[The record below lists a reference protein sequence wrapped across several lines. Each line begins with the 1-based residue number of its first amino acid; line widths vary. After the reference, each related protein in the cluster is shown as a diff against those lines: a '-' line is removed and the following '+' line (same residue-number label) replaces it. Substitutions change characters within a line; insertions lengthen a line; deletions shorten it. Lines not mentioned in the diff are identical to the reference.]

1 MSRIPLALAL
11 SLVLATVSTAAP
23 PPSYDDAAL
32 RAVQFVDAR
41 EGWAAGD
48 DGVIWHSIDGGQ
60 TWERQKSGTRAT
72 LTGIHFLT
80 PYTGYV
86 VGRNELPGDLGSSG
100 VLLATAD
107 GGITWNE
114 VASGV
119 LPGLNAVTFFDEK
132 NGLVCGDSCGAY
144 PGGAFT
150 TADGGKSWRPMV
162 GPLGGSWLALDG
174 KSAKEAM
181 LVGAW
186 GKSAAIKDGEL
197 KPINPAQMNIPGS
210 RSIRAVKSNGETAF
224 AVGDGGLVVVNR
236 QYPIGAGAKHEDLRF
251 INYEYV
257 PGSWRNVE
265 LPLADARGVCDFHSV
280 SMVGDNVWIAGRPG
294 SIVLHSPDA
303 GKSWTIQKTDSQVP
317 LHAIQMLDAK
327 TGWAVG
333 DLGTVLMTTDGGQKW
348 KHCRG
353 KLHAA
358 VLGAHASPKSVP
370 LTMYPV
376 VGAAEGYL
384 TATVSFTSADATAD
398 PRRAAEPFRLAAAMR
413 LAGGAASESLWAF
426 PLPGHCDGLTADQL
440 RAYWDG
446 LHDGKAADQ
455 LVRQMTLAI
464 RMWRPEVIVTDSVMP
479 DAPAAEQ
486 LVLATAQEAFK
497 RAADPAAY
505 PEQIATLGLRV
516 HAVKKLYGSQR
527 NAFLSLESKVK
538 LDLSGFRDSIADTPD
553 SMAFDSER
561 LLNSLYFSGVQLVSH
576 RMNGVENHTDMMEG
590 CALAHGGMARRIK
603 AGDVWQFAPE
613 FLDQRRKASILRNL
627 DTAKL
632 QRPRTSTGIASL
644 QSLIEPP
651 TASEKWTNFP
661 KHIAH
666 FAPDDAVELTIKEAM
681 ACSNSNRAESN
692 FAREYYQYAVEHYPT
707 QPATLPAYR
716 WLARYHASSETLRRI
731 ELGHMAS
738 LRPTEFYELPKDDIQ
753 QVGHTEAK
761 LDRAKFRT
769 SEAMRGWYGTGPA
782 LEAKLFAVNPL
793 LSREPSEQ
801 LAFHAARLKL
811 GLTADAEKAMGA
823 YYRTVVGRAVT
834 PGANPWFDALAAE
847 LHLMNPKLMPT
858 NPKPVAACAKVAGRP
873 ILDGKLDDDAWT
885 GTTELTLKDGSREL
899 AGSHAT
905 TARMAFDEEYLYL
918 GVTCRHPNGEQVPP
932 AETRKHDDDVAPHD
946 RVELMLDLDRD
957 YSTYYRLRV
966 DHRGCTAE
974 DCWGDSSWNPKW
986 FVAVHPTA
994 TGWTAEVAIPLAEL
1008 TGRRPTDKSAWA
1020 FNLTRVLP
1028 GRGVLAWNG
1037 PGDGTPRPE
1046 AMGHLEFRGK

>member
-1 MSRIPLALAL
+1 MSRIPPTLALIL
-11 SLVLATVSTAAP
+11 LLATISNAAP

-48 DGVIWHSIDGGQ
+48 DGAIWHSIDGGQ

-80 PYTGYV
+80 PYSGYI
-86 VGRNELPGDLGSSG
+86 VGRNELPGDLGSGG

-132 NGLVCGDSCGAY
+132 NGLVCGDGCGAY

-150 TADGGKSWRPMV
+150 TADGGKSWLPMV

-174 KSAKEAM
+174 KDAKNAM

-186 GKSAAIKDGEL
+186 GRTANLRDGE
-197 KPINPAQMNIPGS
+197 IGPAGLNVPGG
-210 RSIRAVKSNGETAF
+210 RSVRAVKSHGKTAF
-224 AVGDGGLVVVNR
+224 AVGDGGLVLVNR
-236 QYPIGAGAKHEDLRF
+236 DYP
-251 INYEYV
+251 N
-257 PGSWRNVE
+257 GSWSSVE
-265 LPLADARGVCDFHSV
+265 LPLGEARSVCDFHALSI
-280 SMVGDNVWIAGRPG
+280 VGENVWIGGRPG
-294 SIVLHSPDA
+294 SIVLFSPDA

-333 DLGTVLMTTDGGQKW
+333 ELGTVLTTTDGGQKW
-348 KHCRG
+348 KHARG

-370 LTMYPV
+370 LTMYPAI
-376 VGAAEGYL
+376 GAAEGYL
-384 TATVSFTSADATAD
+384 TATVSFTCADVSSDT
-398 PRRAAEPFRLAAAMR
+398 RRAAEPFRLSAAMR

-440 RAYWDG
+440 RGYWDR

-464 RMWRPEVIVTDSVMP
+464 RMWRPSVIVTDSVMS

-486 LVLATAQEAFK
+486 LILATAQEAFK

-505 PEQIATLGLRV
+505 PEQIETLGLKV
-516 HAVKKLYGSQR
+516 HAAKKLYGLR
-527 NAFLSLESKVK
+527 
-538 LDLSGFRDSIADTPD
+538 SITKGLPD
-553 SMAFDSER
+553 EEQARCVSVYSDELAIYNSFQLMEFNEKSFWLYLVSER
-561 LLNSLYFSGVQLVSH
+561 LNQNLKQGTKAQFFDGI
-576 RMNGVENHTDMMEG
+576 
-590 CALAHGGMARRIK
+590 ALAHGGMARRTEAMQIVDQK
-603 AGDVWQFAPE
+603 KSLLEMNTWWKFRQK
-613 FLDQRRKASILRNL
+613 LDPQLLVSDIALESNYKPFSRSELHKSIHQHIHDLPL
-627 DTAKL
+627 D
-632 QRPRTSTGIASL
+632 R
-644 QSLIEPP
+644 
-651 TASEKWTNFP
+651 ASE
-661 KHIAH
+661 
-666 FAPDDAVELTIKEAM
+666 FAMYLGGSVRWMDTRELYSHAVE
-681 ACSNSNRAESN
+681 
-692 FAREYYQYAVEHYPT
+692 QYPT

-731 ELGHMAS
+731 ELGQMTS

-753 QVGHTEAK
+753 QVGYTEAK

-769 SEAMRGWYGTGPA
+769 SEAMRGWFGTGPA

-823 YYRTVVGRAVT
+823 YYRAVVGRTVT

-847 LHLMNPKLMPT
+847 LHLMNPKLMPA
-858 NPKPVAACAKVAGRP
+858 NPKPVAACAKVSARP
-873 ILDGKLDDDAWT
+873 ILDGKLDDDAWK
-885 GTTELTLKDGSREL
+885 GTAEFVLKGGSREL

-905 TARMAFDEEYLYL
+905 TARLAFDDEYLYL
-918 GVTCRHPNGEQVPP
+918 GVTCQHPNGEQVPA

-957 YSTYYRLRV
+957 YSTYYRLRI
-966 DHRGCTAE
+966 DHRGCTAD

-986 FVAVHPTA
+986 FVAVNPTA
-994 TGWTAEVAIPLAEL
+994 TGWTAEVAIPLSEL
-1008 TGRRPTDKSAWA
+1008 TGRRPTDKTAWA

-1037 PGDGTPRPE
+1037 PADGTPRPE

>member
-1 MSRIPLALAL
+1 MSRIPPTLALILAI
-11 SLVLATVSTAAP
+11 ATVSTAAP

-32 RAVQFVDAR
+32 RAVQFVDGR

-48 DGVIWHSIDGGQ
+48 DGAIWHSIDGGQ

-80 PYTGYV
+80 PYTGFV
-86 VGRNELPGDLGSSG
+86 AGRTELPGDLGSSG

-119 LPGLNAVTFFDEK
+119 LPGLNAVKFFDEK

-144 PGGAFT
+144 PSGAFT
-150 TADGGKSWRPMV
+150 TSDGGKSWLPLV
-162 GPLGGSWLALDG
+162 GPLGGSWLAADCEN
-174 KSAKEAM
+174 AKTGM

-186 GKSAAIKDGEL
+186 GRTANLRDGE
-197 KPINPAQMNIPGS
+197 IGPAGLSVPGG
-210 RSIRAVKSNGETAF
+210 RSVRAVKSSGKTAF
-224 AVGDGGLVVVNR
+224 AIGDGGLVLVNR
-236 QYPIGAGAKHEDLRF
+236 DYPNGAW
-251 INYEYV
+251 
-257 PGSWRNVE
+257 SSVE
-265 LPLADARGVCDFHSV
+265 LPLGEARGVCDFHAISI
-280 SMVGDNVWIAGRPG
+280 VGDNVWIGGRPG

-333 DLGTVLMTTDGGQKW
+333 ELGTVLVTADGGQKW
-348 KHCRG
+348 KHARG

-370 LTMYPV
+370 LTMYPAI
-376 VGAAEGYL
+376 GAAEGYL
-384 TATVSFTSADATAD
+384 TATVSFTSADASSD

-413 LAGGAASESLWAF
+413 LAGGASAETLWAF
-426 PLPGHCDGLTADQL
+426 PLPGHCDGLT
-440 RAYWDG
+440 
-446 LHDGKAADQ
+446 ADQ

-505 PEQIATLGLRV
+505 PEQIETLGLRA
-516 HAVKKLYGSQR
+516 HAVKKLYG
-527 NAFLSLESKVK
+527 LSLAISKMEITGDK
-538 LDLSGFRDSIADTPD
+538 FRQEIADSPLTVSFSAQALLQPRPH
-553 SMAFDSER
+553 SEWPAIS
-561 LLNSLYFSGVQLVSH
+561 NSLHRELEPNVGLHLISH
-576 RMNGVENHTDMMEG
+576 RLEGAENHKHLLEG
-590 CALAHGGMARRIK
+590 CALAHGGMARRDDSTK
-603 AGDVWQFAPE
+603 TWTFTAE
-613 FLDQRRKASILRNL
+613 YLKQREQVTTL
-627 DTAKL
+627 
-632 QRPRTSTGIASL
+632 RPRMLHTLEGAIHGDFFHRPTALDKWKSSQTSLSAL
-644 QSLIEPP
+644 PP
-651 TASEKWTNFP
+651 TDASEVAIGMARNSTP
-661 KHIAH
+661 
-666 FAPDDAVELTIKEAM
+666 EL
-681 ACSNSNRAESN
+681 S
-692 FAREYYQYAVEHYPT
+692 RELYSHAVEHYPT

-731 ELGHMAS
+731 ELGHMTS

-769 SEAMRGWYGTGPA
+769 SEAMRGWFGTGPN

-847 LHLMNPKLMPT
+847 LHLMNPKLMPA
-858 NPKPVAACAKVAGRP
+858 NPKPVAACAKVSARP

-885 GTTELTLKDGSREL
+885 GTAELTLKEGSREL

-946 RVELMLDLDRD
+946 RVELLIDLDRD
-957 YSTYYRLRV
+957 YATYYRLRV
-966 DHRGCTAE
+966 DHRGCTAD

-986 FVAVHPTA
+986 FVAVNPTA

-1020 FNLTRVLP
+1020 ANLVRVLP
-1028 GRGVLAWNG
+1028 GRGVLAWSG
-1037 PGDGTPRPE
+1037 PADATPRPE
-1046 AMGHLEFRGK
+1046 AMGLLEFRGK

>member
-1 MSRIPLALAL
+1 MSRIPPTLALIL
-11 SLVLATVSTAAP
+11 LLAATSTAAP

-32 RAVQFVDAR
+32 RAVQFVDGR

-80 PYTGYV
+80 PYTGYIS
-86 VGRNELPGDLGSSG
+86 GRTELPGDLGSNG
-100 VLLATAD
+100 VLLTTSD
-107 GGITWNE
+107 GGISWNE

-132 NGLVCGDSCGAY
+132 SGLVCGDGCGAY

-174 KSAKEAM
+174 KDAKNAM

-186 GKSAAIKDGEL
+186 GRTANLRDGE
-197 KPINPAQMNIPGS
+197 IAPAGLNVPGA
-210 RSIRAVKSNGETAF
+210 RSVRAVKTSGKTAF
-224 AVGDGGLVVVNR
+224 AVGDGGLAMVNR
-236 QYPIGAGAKHEDLRF
+236 DYPNGPWSSI
-251 INYEYV
+251 
-257 PGSWRNVE
+257 E
-265 LPLADARGVCDFHSV
+265 LPLAEARGVCDFHAL
-280 SMVGDNVWIAGRPG
+280 SMVGENVWIGGRPG

-333 DLGTVLMTTDGGQKW
+333 DLGTVLVTTDGGQKW

-370 LTMYPV
+370 LTMYPAI
-376 VGAAEGYL
+376 GAAEGYL
-384 TATVSFTSADATAD
+384 TATVSFTSADASAD
-398 PRRAAEPFRLAAAMR
+398 PRRAAEPFRLSAAMR
-413 LAGGAASESLWAF
+413 LAGGAAAESLWAF

-440 RAYWDG
+440 RSFWDR
-446 LHDGKAADQ
+446 LHGGQAADQ

-486 LVLATAQEAFK
+486 LILATAQEAFK
-497 RAADPAAY
+497 RAADPTAY
-505 PEQIATLGLRV
+505 PEQIETLGLRA
-516 HAVKKLYGSQR
+516 HAVKKLYGTASI
-527 NAFLSLESKVK
+527 LELLEGKGMLIK
-538 LDLSGFRDSIADTPD
+538 TLEFREEIADSAD
-553 SMAFDSER
+553 AMAYTSET
-561 LLNSLYFSGVQLVSH
+561 LIQSHVLPGFHLVSH
-576 RMNGVENHTDMMEG
+576 RLAEAEKHTGIMEG
-590 CALAHGGMARRIK
+590 CALAHNGMARRGK
-603 AGDVWQFAPE
+603 AGEGWTFTPE
-613 FLDQRRKASILRNL
+613 FLKQRKKASELRNQGMAKFNRTRTVSGFGIDQRLFEL
-627 DTAKL
+627 
-632 QRPRTSTGIASL
+632 
-644 QSLIEPP
+644 P
-651 TASEKWTNFP
+651 TVSEKWTDFP
-661 KHIAH
+661 RHIAL
-666 FAPDDAVELTIKEAM
+666 FTPDDAVELTIKEAM
-681 ACSNSNRAESN
+681 ACSNSNRAESIY
-692 FAREYYQYAVEHYPT
+692 AREYYQYAVEHYPT

-731 ELGHMAS
+731 ELGHMTS
-738 LRPTEFYELPKDDIQ
+738 LRPSEFYELPKDDIQ

-847 LHLMNPKLMPT
+847 LHLMNPKLMPA

-873 ILDGKLDDDAWT
+873 ILDGKLDDDAWKDT
-885 GTTELTLKDGSREL
+885 AELTLKDGSREL

-905 TARMAFDEEYLYL
+905 TARMAFDDEYLYL
-918 GVTCRHPNGEQVPP
+918 GVTCKHPNGEQVPA

-957 YSTYYRLRV
+957 YSTYYRLRI
-966 DHRGCTAE
+966 DHRGCTAD

-986 FVAVHPTA
+986 FVAVNPTA

-1028 GRGVLAWNG
+1028 GRGALAWSG
-1037 PGDGTPRPE
+1037 PADGAPRPE
-1046 AMGHLEFRGK
+1046 AMGLLEFRGK

>member
-1 MSRIPLALAL
+1 MFRIPPTLALI
-11 SLVLATVSTAAP
+11 LVLAATSTAAP

-32 RAVQFVDAR
+32 RAVQFVDGR

-48 DGVIWHSIDGGQ
+48 DGAIWHSIDGGQ

-72 LTGIHFLT
+72 LTSIHFLT
-80 PYTGYV
+80 PYTGFV
-86 VGRNELPGDLGSSG
+86 SGRTELPGDLGSSG

-132 NGLVCGDSCGAY
+132 NGLVCGDGCGAY

-150 TADGGKSWRPMV
+150 TADGGKSWRPVV

-174 KSAKEAM
+174 KDAKNAM

-186 GKSAAIKDGEL
+186 GRTANLRDGE
-197 KPINPAQMNIPGS
+197 IGPAGLNVPGG
-210 RSIRAVKSNGETAF
+210 RSVRAVKSSGKTAV
-224 AVGDGGLVVVNR
+224 AIGDGGLVLVNR
-236 QYPIGAGAKHEDLRF
+236 DYP
-251 INYEYV
+251 N
-257 PGSWRNVE
+257 GSWSSVE
-265 LPLADARGVCDFHSV
+265 LPLGEARGVCDFHAL
-280 SMVGDNVWIAGRPG
+280 SMVGEKVWIGGRPG

-333 DLGTVLMTTDGGQKW
+333 ELGTVLVTADGGQKW
-348 KHCRG
+348 KHARG
-353 KLHAA
+353 KLHAT

-376 VGAAEGYL
+376 IGAAEGYL
-384 TATVSFTSADATAD
+384 TATVSFTCADASSD
-398 PRRAAEPFRLAAAMR
+398 SRRAAEPFRLSAAMR
-413 LAGGAASESLWAF
+413 LAGGASAETLWAF

-440 RAYWDG
+440 RGYWDR

-479 DAPAAEQ
+479 DASAAEQ
-486 LVLATAQEAFK
+486 LILATAQEAFK
-497 RAADPAAY
+497 RAADPAEY
-505 PEQIATLGLRV
+505 PEQIETLGLRA
-516 HAVKKLYGSQR
+516 HAVKKLYGKSR
-527 NAFLSLESKVK
+527 MNESKIVFDERK
-538 LDLSGFRDSIADTPD
+538 FLDEIADTPRALTF
-553 SMAFDSER
+553 SSQA
-561 LLNSLYFSGVQLVSH
+561 LLGTTPFAALHLLSH
-576 RMNGVENHTDMMEG
+576 RMDGSDSHTKMMEG
-590 CALAHGGMARRIK
+590 CALAHGGMARRNDAKTEWIFSK
-603 AGDVWQFAPE
+603 AYFDERVKMAVSREQTFKLFDSLYEGKGRNSPGNITKIQVSIDELAP
-613 FLDQRRKASILRNL
+613 LDAAEITSELASRSSQ
-627 DTAKL
+627 T
-632 QRPRTSTGIASL
+632 TT
-644 QSLIEPP
+644 
-651 TASEKWTNFP
+651 
-661 KHIAH
+661 
-666 FAPDDAVELTIKEAM
+666 
-681 ACSNSNRAESN
+681 
-692 FAREYYQYAVEHYPT
+692 REHYQQMVDYYPT
-707 QPATLPAYR
+707 QPATLPVYR
-716 WLARYHASSETLRRI
+716 WLARYHASTETLRRI
-731 ELGHMAS
+731 ELGHMTS
-738 LRPTEFYELPKDDIQ
+738 HRNEFYDLPKEEIQ
-753 QVGHTEAK
+753 QVGYSEMTVS
-761 LDRAKFRT
+761 KFRT
-769 SEAMRGWYGTGPA
+769 SEAMRGWFGTGPN

-847 LHLMNPKLMPT
+847 LHLMNPKLMPA
-858 NPKPVAACAKVAGRP
+858 NPKPVAACAKVSVRP

-885 GTTELTLKDGSREL
+885 GTAELALKEGSREL

-918 GVTCRHPNGEQVPP
+918 GVTCRHPNGEQVPL

-957 YSTYYRLRV
+957 YSTYYRLRI

-986 FVAVHPTA
+986 FVAVNPTP

-1037 PGDGTPRPE
+1037 PADGTPRPE
-1046 AMGHLEFRGK
+1046 AMGLLEFRGK

>member
-1 MSRIPLALAL
+1 MSRIPPTLALL
-11 SLVLATVSTAAP
+11 LVLATVSTAAP

-32 RAVQFVDAR
+32 RAVQFVDGR
-41 EGWAAGD
+41 EGWAVGD

-150 TADGGKSWRPMV
+150 TADGGKSWRPVV

-174 KSAKEAM
+174 KDAKNAM

-186 GKSAAIKDGEL
+186 GRTANLRDGEIGPAGLNVPGARSVRAL
-197 KPINPAQMNIPGS
+197 KSQG
-210 RSIRAVKSNGETAF
+210 KTAF
-224 AVGDGGLVVVNR
+224 AIGDGGLALVNR
-236 QYPIGAGAKHEDLRF
+236 DYP
-251 INYEYV
+251 N
-257 PGSWRNVE
+257 GSWSSVE
-265 LPLADARGVCDFHSV
+265 LPLGEARGVCDFHAL
-280 SMVGDNVWIAGRPG
+280 SMVGDNVWIGGRPG
-294 SIVLHSPDA
+294 SIVLFSPDA

-333 DLGTVLMTTDGGQKW
+333 ELGTVLVTANGGQKW
-348 KHCRG
+348 KHARG

-376 VGAAEGYL
+376 IGAAEGYL
-384 TATVSFTSADATAD
+384 TATVSFTCADATAD

-413 LAGGAASESLWAF
+413 LAGGASAETLWAF

-440 RAYWDG
+440 RGYWDR

-464 RMWRPEVIVTDSVMP
+464 RMWRPEVIVTDSVRP

-486 LVLATAQEAFK
+486 LILATTQEAFK

-505 PEQIATLGLRV
+505 PEQIEVLGLRA
-516 HAVKKLYGSQR
+516 HAVKKLVGTASI
-527 NAFLSLESKVK
+527 FDL
-538 LDLSGFRDSIADTPD
+538 LDGKDKSIMTHEFYKTSEFREEIADSADAMVYT
-553 SMAFDSER
+553 SET
-561 LLNSLYFSGVQLVSH
+561 LIQSHVSPVFHLVSH
-576 RMNGVENHTDMMEG
+576 RLAEAEKHTGIMEG
-590 CALAHGGMARRIK
+590 CALAYGGMARRVK
-603 AGDVWQFAPE
+603 AGEAWAFTPE
-613 FLDQRRKASILRNL
+613 YLEQRKQVCEPSRKWGVTS
-627 DTAKL
+627 
-632 QRPRTSTGIASL
+632 PRTRRVQGLADAQRLT
-644 QSLIEPP
+644 EVP
-651 TASEKWTNFP
+651 TTAEKWADFP
-661 KHIAH
+661 KYVAL
-666 FAPDDAVELTIKEAM
+666 FTPADAVEMTM
-681 ACSNSNRAESN
+681 ARAVSCSRGGRGESN
-692 FAREYYQYAVEHYPT
+692 YAREYYQHAVEHYST

-731 ELGHMAS
+731 ELGHMTS

-769 SEAMRGWYGTGPA
+769 SEAMRGWYGTGPN

-847 LHLMNPKLMPT
+847 LHLMNPKLLPT
-858 NPKPVAACAKVAGRP
+858 NPKPVAACAKVAARP

-905 TARMAFDEEYLYL
+905 TARMAFDEDYLYL

-946 RVELMLDLDRD
+946 RVELLLDLDRD
-957 YSTYYRLRV
+957 YATYYRLRV

-974 DCWGDSSWNPKW
+974 DCWGDNSWNPRW
-986 FVAVHPTA
+986 FVAVNPTA

-1020 FNLTRVLP
+1020 ANLVRVVP
-1028 GRGVLAWNG
+1028 GRGVLSWSG
-1037 PGDGTPRPE
+1037 PADAAPRPE
-1046 AMGHLEFRGK
+1046 AMGLLEFRGK

>member
-1 MSRIPLALAL
+1 MSRIPPTLVLLLA
-11 SLVLATVSTAAP
+11 LATVSTAAP

-32 RAVQFVDAR
+32 RAVQFVDGR

-48 DGVIWHSIDGGQ
+48 DGAIWHSIDGGQ

-80 PYTGYV
+80 PYTGFV
-86 VGRNELPGDLGSSG
+86 SGRTELPGDLGSSG

-150 TADGGKSWRPMV
+150 TADGGKSWLPMV
-162 GPLGGSWLALDG
+162 GPLGGSWLAADC
-174 KSAKEAM
+174 SNAKTGM

-186 GKSAAIKDGEL
+186 GRTANLRDGEIASAGL
-197 KPINPAQMNIPGS
+197 NVPGG
-210 RSIRAVKSNGETAF
+210 RSVRAVKSSGKTAF
-224 AVGDGGLVVVNR
+224 AVGDGGLALVNR
-236 QYPIGAGAKHEDLRF
+236 DYPND
-251 INYEYV
+251 
-257 PGSWRNVE
+257 SWSSVE
-265 LPLADARGVCDFHSV
+265 LPLAEARGVCDFHAL
-280 SMVGDNVWIAGRPG
+280 SMVGENVWLAGRPG
-294 SIVLHSPDA
+294 SIVLFSPDA

-333 DLGTVLMTTDGGQKW
+333 ELGTVLVTADGGQKW
-348 KHCRG
+348 KHARG

-370 LTMYPV
+370 VTMYPAI
-376 VGAAEGYL
+376 GAAEGYL
-384 TATVSFTSADATAD
+384 TATVSFTCADASSD

-413 LAGGAASESLWAF
+413 LAGGASAETLWAF

-440 RAYWDG
+440 RGYWDR

-464 RMWRPEVIVTDSVMP
+464 RMWRPEVIVTDNARA

-486 LVLATAQEAFK
+486 LILATAQEAFK

-505 PEQIATLGLRV
+505 PEQIETLGLRA
-516 HAVKKLYGSQR
+516 HAVKKLYGTTR
-527 NAFLSLESKVK
+527 NLIVDSLAGLHASC
-538 LDLSGFRDSIADTPD
+538 GFRDEIAETAS
-553 SMAFDSER
+553 SMAFLPETLIESNQPAI
-561 LLNSLYFSGVQLVSH
+561 LLLVSH
-576 RMNGVENHTDMMEG
+576 RSPGAEKHKELMAGS
-590 CALAHGGMARRIK
+590 ALAFGGMARRMNPK
-603 AGDVWQFAPE
+603 EQWTFTPE
-613 FLDQRRKASILRNL
+613 YLEQRRKAIEDR
-627 DTAKL
+627 AEI
-632 QRPRTSTGIASL
+632 STGPPHQRRLDYWEPTKQWDYFKKVVPGFLPNDGADYAM
-644 QSLIEPP
+644 IEANAFSV
-651 TASEKWTNFP
+651 TSRG
-661 KHIAH
+661 
-666 FAPDDAVELTIKEAM
+666 V
-681 ACSNSNRAESN
+681 
-692 FAREYYQYAVEHYPT
+692 AREFFSHAVEHYPT

-731 ELGHMAS
+731 ELGHMTS

-769 SEAMRGWYGTGPA
+769 SEAMRGWFGTGPN

-847 LHLMNPKLMPT
+847 LHLMNPKLMPV
-858 NPKPVAACAKVAGRP
+858 NPKPVAACAKVSARP
-873 ILDGKLDDDAWT
+873 ILDGKLDDDSWT
-885 GTTELTLKDGSREL
+885 GTTELTLKEGSREL

-918 GVTCRHPNGEQVPP
+918 GVTCKHPNGEQVPP

-986 FVAVHPTA
+986 FVAVNPTA

-1020 FNLTRVLP
+1020 ANLTRVVP
-1028 GRGVLAWNG
+1028 GRGVLSWSG
-1037 PGDGTPRPE
+1037 PADATPRPE
-1046 AMGHLEFRGK
+1046 AMGLLEFRGK